1 MGRTEKKNPAR
12 PGIYK
17 PEEILK
23 CHEIPEISTVTV
35 SHVFFVALIPVIERK
50 FPVRLKH
57 FFHTCGCEMAL
68 SSPPEQPISVT
79 HRMHGTGIFYL
90 LIYHTIQLVM

>member
-1 MGRTEKKNPAR
+1 MGRTDKRNPAR

-57 FFHTCGCEMAL
+57 FFTPVGAKWHVRRPPNNQSVLPIGCM
-68 SSPPEQPISVT
+68 
-79 HRMHGTGIFYL
+79 G
-90 LIYHTIQLVM
+90 LVYFTD